1 MATGS
6 RQVPFSALLSEEGEG
21 QWLSLAGFVMI
32 MILGA
37 ALIHVADVIP
47 SGTENHPTL
56 PDDSRILSM
65 AFAEDGSALAVID
78 DSGINRL
85 FRIQGSSAE
94 EISLSSEPTVV
105 SSSGSE
111 WLVGGESGLLVR
123 IVGQDQTPLPILQSE
138 DRVIDLHAADGSS
151 GWILLE
157 RGQNVELRTFDS
169 RIQNSLSFAADIEE
183 NTLTLT
189 GFDVD
194 DSGNS
199 AIVSGISSAFSNPG
213 SPSDVGEVLFVA
225 SASIGFAPQATL
237 VQHSFGAAYHS
248 VHISDDSNLLGFAV
262 SPDQLTLISDDLSV
276 STDIEIGGGLAST
289 VDSEGRLW
297 VFGEESNV
305 IVLGADGSVQ
315 SLSVESPAGFSAQ
328 SAVSDGGT
336 IHVIHEGDSLLIIDT
351 SSLTNPIVR
360 PSLLFDGIFLAIA
373 AGACLVLA
381 RNFQVMGFDA
391 W

>member
-21 QWLSLAGFVMI
+21 QWLSLAGFVMV

-56 PDDSRILSM
+56 PEDSTILSM

-123 IVGQDQTPLPILQSE
+123 IVGQDQTPLPILQPE
-138 DRVIDLHAADGSS
+138 DRVLDLHAADGSS

-169 RIQNSLSFAADIEE
+169 RIQNSLSFAADIED
-183 NTLTLT
+183 NTVTLT

-199 AIVSGISSAFSNPG
+199 AIVSGISSAFSNPV

-225 SASIGFAPQATL
+225 SASIGFAPQVTL

-262 SPDQLTLISDDLSV
+262 SSDQLTLIGDDLSV

-336 IHVIHEGDSLLIIDT
+336 IHVIHKGDNLLIIDT